1 MLIAIACAES
11 CQWRYFRRAERHFD
25 AALAASCSS
34 CSLVSWRTMDSKC
47 RYHPGYTWRCI
58 KDHQEVDQR
67 SEIKTGVSEQT
78 MAHGTLIFAPHLI
91 ICPNICTKRP
101 RQRGQAMPY
110 WRLLQKSPPERRPP
124 LRSMRCSTVFC
135 SCGLYH
141 HPTSPSVMR
150 RKNIEKSV

>member
-1 MLIAIACAES
+1 MLSRANGAISGELSATLM
-11 CQWRYFRRAERHFD
+11 RRLLQAAARARWFPGEPWIPSVAITLVIPGDASKITRSRSDIRNQNRSFGTNHGTWHFD
-25 AALAASCSS
+25 LCS
-34 CSLVSWRTMDSKC
+34 TF
-47 RYHPGYTWRCI
+47 
-58 KDHQEVDQR
+58 DH
-67 SEIKTGVSEQT
+67 
-78 MAHGTLIFAPHLI
+78 LPIFVQSGL
-91 ICPNICTKRP
+91 P